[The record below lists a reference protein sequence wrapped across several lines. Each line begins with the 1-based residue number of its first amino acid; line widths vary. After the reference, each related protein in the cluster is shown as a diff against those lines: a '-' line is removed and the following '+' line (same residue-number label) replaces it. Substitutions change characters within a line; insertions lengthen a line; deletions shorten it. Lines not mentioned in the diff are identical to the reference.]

1 VPVFSRA
8 PRLDPAL
15 TALLGGRRPLA
26 TASSADG
33 EVVGTV
39 DRLFFA
45 DGSGWAE
52 QPWHEVEH
60 GGWDGESGTLSWTT
74 TSGDRHAIR
83 LTEPRGLP
91 DLFNERVTATI
102 VATRTLDLGRH
113 LKGVLTGR
121 RDLSPG
127 ATGVLWHVTPGHG
140 TTAADLANDP
150 LVSLELER
158 LHSEYDGV

>member
-15 TALLGGRRPLA
+15 TELLGGRRPLA

-33 EVVGTV
+33 DVVGTL

-45 DGSGWAE
+45 DGTGWAE
-52 QPWHEVEH
+52 QPWHEIER

-74 TSGDRHAIR
+74 ISGERLAIR
-83 LTEPRGLP
+83 LPEPRGVP

-113 LKGVLTGR
+113 RKGVLTGR

-127 ATGVLWHVTPGHG
+127 ASGVLWTVTPGHG
-140 TTAADLANDP
+140 TSAAELLGDP

-158 LHSEYDGV
+158 LHAEYDGV